1 MTFKTPGAQN
11 AIALVLYCLW
21 KTRVLSLNF
30 MTNLFLYCVDTLF
43 WLNHAITVNSSLNA
57 IVWWTSI
64 IFNAM
69 YKNKSKYDDKKKN
82 VILKLSNNRQFFF
95 ALYHL
100 LLLSSNALVH
110 LLFVQKNIRH
120 FSFIGASTRL
130 RKWPWQR
137 KKKMFT
143 ITFWQ
148 PIHSFLTRTWFVQYL
163 HNLLNVY
170 IQKQFIY
177 MAGCHLLLKA
187 NFQYQANN
195 SSILG
200 KTSKKETFMY
210 GYYFC
215 RKQILRQSQS
225 CQFFSPFCFLSS
237 ISQFCI
243 SVSIL

>member
-30 MTNLFLYCVDTLF
+30 MTNLFLYCVDTMF
-43 WLNHAITVNSSLNA
+43 DWNHAITVNSSLNA

-130 RKWPWQR
+130 RKLPWQR
-137 KKKMFT
+137 KKNVHNNFLATYSLFPYTYMICSVFT
-143 ITFWQ
+143 
-148 PIHSFLTRTWFVQYL
+148 
-163 HNLLNVY
+163 
-170 IQKQFIY
+170 QFIKCVHTK
-177 MAGCHLLLKA
+177 AIHLHGWLPFATKSK
-187 NFQYQANN
+187 F
-195 SSILG
+195 SVLG
-200 KTSKKETFMY
+200 E
-210 GYYFC
+210 
-215 RKQILRQSQS
+215 
-225 CQFFSPFCFLSS
+225 
-237 ISQFCI
+237 
-243 SVSIL
+243 